1 MKEKIHVKNYKN
13 KKINTRKKLP
23 NLIKKEKITRYKI

>member
-13 KKINTRKKLP
+13 KKINTHKKLP
-23 NLIKKEKITRYKI
+23 NLKKGKNN